1 MDKKRIKLL
10 LYNALSVIENELFTE
25 LTTEESK
32 NNIDFLT
39 TQTGIT
45 KEELKEINFIK
56 GSKKQCTTRRH

>member
-1 MDKKRIKLL
+1 MNKKRIKLL
-10 LYNALSVIENELFTE
+10 LYNALSVIENEIFNE
-25 LTTEESK
+25 LTTEETK

-56 GSKKQCTTRRH
+56 GSGKK